1 MQIECR
7 ISSLLEYYAEMQLW
21 FCKVKQK
28 DDTKQII
35 VYYFSVLMDY
45 FSLLQNN
52 HLISLD
58 SMFQPYALTSQN
70 KEKMMLLFSY
80 TLYTLL
86 YIYKFR

>member
-1 MQIECR
+1 MR
-7 ISSLLEYYAEMQLW
+7 
-21 FCKVKQK
+21 KGKQK
-28 DDTKQII
+28 DDIKQII
-35 VYYFSVLMDY
+35 NYIFLLLMDY

-58 SMFQPYALTSQN
+58 YMFQPYAMTSQN
-70 KEKMMLLFSY
+70 KEKIMLLFSS